1 MSKQDFQK
9 FRLLARVVKKNNMQ
23 QLFRDPNIIGMGYGR
38 KIVHGNITNEPAV
51 TIYVAKKMPKG
62 ILPTSKLLPRKV
74 YIGGDCINVDV
85 VETGPVYPLA
95 FTARERPAPSGISV
109 GHPLISAGTL
119 GCLVTDLTDG
129 SLCILSN
136 NHVIANENA
145 AALGDAI
152 IQPGAADGGVVATD
166 TIAALKRF
174 QVINATGNTIDA
186 AIAQVNT
193 AGNVV
198 NQMKN
203 NLMAV
208 PSPNHPAVGLLF
220 AGSSDRTFLNP
231 ARDVL
236 SNLNIDFV
244 NGGPGAI
251 VDPDIG
257 MNVEKVGRTTE
268 YTTSSILEIDVTISI
283 AYSFGMATFDNQ
295 IATSCM
301 GLGGDSG
308 SVVCMGG
315 EGQQANQLDCG
326 CGSSQAAQ
334 SVLQRDIRE
343 DVAIEKVF
351 REKYIANT
359 LTGRYLLDVYFKNE
373 DYILSRTT
381 KVQSNKEDTGYF
393 QHLYDKYA
401 NEFKSMAIDPD
412 GKGKITANHLKEGK
426 QALGR
431 IMQYLNKEEQRA
443 AKNVI
448 EMAQSFEEKTV
459 KESLQILNDKK
470 FYNDVVKTVSRID
483 NLNTKDCCH

>member
-9 FRLLARVVKKNNMQ
+9 FRLLARVVKQNNMQ
-23 QLFRDPNIIGMGYGR
+23 QLFRDPNIVGMGYGR
-38 KIVHGNITNEPAV
+38 KIVYGNITDEPAV
-51 TIYVAKKMPKG
+51 TIFVAKKMPKG
-62 ILPTSKLLPRKV
+62 ILPTSKLLPRKI

-85 VETGPVYPLA
+85 VETGPIYPLA
-95 FTARERPAPSGISV
+95 FTAKERPSPSGISL
-109 GHPLISAGTL
+109 GHPLITAGTL

-145 AALGDAI
+145 GVLGDAI
-152 IQPGAADGGVVATD
+152 IQPGAADGGIVATD

-174 QVINATGNTIDA
+174 QVINAAGNTIDA

-193 AGNVV
+193 AGDVV

-208 PSPNHPAVGLLF
+208 PSPTHPAVGLLF
-220 AGSSDRTFLNP
+220 AGSSSRTIMNP
-231 ARDVL
+231 IRDVL
-236 SNLNIDFV
+236 NNLNIDFV

-268 YTTSSILEIDVTISI
+268 YTSSSILEIDVSVSVG
-283 AYSFGMATFDNQ
+283 YNFGTASFDNQ
-295 IATSCM
+295 ITTSCM
-301 GLGGDSG
+301 SLGGDSG

-315 EGQQANQLDCG
+315 EGQEANQLDCG

-334 SVLQRDIRE
+334 SVLQRDLRG

-351 REKYIANT
+351 REKYLANT
-359 LTGRYLLDVYFKNE
+359 LTGRYLLDVYFNNE

-381 KVQSNKEDTGYF
+381 KVQSNKEDAGYF

-401 NEFKSMAIDPD
+401 NEFRSMAINPD
-412 GKGKITANHLKEGK
+412 GKDRITGEHLKEGN
-426 QALGR
+426 QVLGR
-431 IMQYLNKEEQRA
+431 IIQYLTKEEQQA
-443 AKNVI
+443 AKNVM
-448 EMAQSFEEKTV
+448 EMAQSFEGKTV
-459 KESLQILNDKK
+459 KESLDILNDKK